1 MQVALCHVVLSGPEP
16 VVASCE
22 KDTLALT
29 ASFWLYYKCF
39 CFPLVK
45 LFLESLQ
52 VTR

>member
-29 ASFWLYYKCF
+29 ASFRFYDEGFGLS
-39 CFPLVK
+39 LVEL
-45 LFLESLQ
+45 LFEAF
-52 VTR
+52 